1 MNRTA
6 MSPYPPPRQEPD
18 VPIPMP
24 LPPDAPPDEPVEAP
38 PMPGEP
44 QEPV

>member
-1 MNRTA
+1 
-6 MSPYPPPRQEPD
+6 MSPYPPPGPDPD

-24 LPPDAPPDEPVEAP
+24 LPPDAPPDEAPGVP

>member
-1 MNRTA
+1 
-6 MSPYPPPRQEPD
+6 MSPYPPTGPDPD

-24 LPPDAPPDEPVEAP
+24 LPPDAPPDEAPDVP